1 MAVDEKDILGRA
13 FEPYQFFKQRE
24 RELALEAKKNGNR
37 LPRHQVWRRE
47 YYNYPYLILETDEH
61 IVERFCDLM
70 SNIVDISTDCK
81 IVPTPG
87 MENDARFMR
96 LFTEITE
103 ETKWR
108 GALTPDV
115 ARKAT
120 NPIGAYFRDG
130 IPLGCRMFG
139 DREHIPGKWIV
150 KYSKAVYVK
159 DMLKFGRFRISPASE
174 YSKGSYIKA
183 IKDLETARPYKLKA
197 LSDLLKGGDTVEARG
212 MTMKIQNGF
221 IPMEFMV
228 DDYFL
233 FSSCKEIDRRMPT
246 DFESDAAL
254 ILKNRSEFVKRLK
267 RAVLEQ
273 FPTWQ
278 FLEGEVYYYDPC
290 NDIPSGRNQE
300 FWKHFSYSYQ
310 KEHRCVLRPR
320 QQHFGELAPF
330 FVELGPLG
338 DIAEAIYVE

>member
-1 MAVDEKDILGRA
+1 MSEKEILGRA
-13 FEPYQFFKQRE
+13 FGPYQFYKRRE
-24 RELALEAKKNGNR
+24 RELAEVAKKNGNR
-37 LPRHQVWRRE
+37 LPRHETWRRE
-47 YYNYPYLILETDEH
+47 YYHYPYLILETNEL
-61 IVERFCDLM
+61 IIERFGDLF
-70 SNIVDISTDCK
+70 SNIVDISKECK

-87 MENDARFMR
+87 IQNDGRLFRF
-96 LFTEITE
+96 FTEIIE
-103 ETKWR
+103 ETNWR
-108 GALTPDV
+108 GALSPDV

-120 NPIGAYFRDG
+120 SPVGAYFKEG
-130 IPLGCRMFG
+130 LPLGCRMFG

-150 KYSKAVYVK
+150 KYSKAEYVK
-159 DMLKFGRFRISPASE
+159 DMLEFGRFRISPASE

-197 LSDLLKGGDTVEARG
+197 LSDLLKGGDMVKAQG

-221 IPMEFMV
+221 IPMKFMV

-246 DFESDAAL
+246 DFEADAAL
-254 ILKNRSEFVKRLK
+254 IVKNRSEFVGRLK
-267 RAVLEQ
+267 KAMSRR
-273 FPTWQ
+273 FPTWE
-278 FLEGEVYYYDPC
+278 FLEGEVYYYDPY
-290 NDIPSGRNQE
+290 NDIPRSQNQE

-320 QQHFGELAPF
+320 RQYFGELAPF

-338 DIAEAIYVE
+338 DIAEAIYAE

>member
-1 MAVDEKDILGRA
+1 MAQEA
-13 FEPYQFFKQRE
+13 E
-24 RELALEAKKNGNR
+24 RNGNR

-61 IVERFCDLM
+61 IIERFSDLM
-70 SNIVDISTDCK
+70 SNIVDISSDCK

-96 LFTEITE
+96 FFTEIIE
-103 ETKWR
+103 ETNWR

-120 NPIGAYFRDG
+120 NPISAYFRDG

-139 DREHIPGKWIV
+139 DRQHIPGKWIV
-150 KYSKAVYVK
+150 KYSKAAYVK

-246 DFESDAAL
+246 DFEADAAL
-254 ILKNRSEFVKRLK
+254 IVKNRSEFVKRLK
-267 RAVLEQ
+267 RAMLEQ

-278 FLEGEVYYYDPC
+278 FLEGEVYYYDPY
-290 NDIPSGRNQE
+290 NDIPSSRNQE

-320 QQHFGELAPF
+320 RQHFGELAPF
-330 FVELGPLG
+330 FVELGLLG
-338 DIAEAIYVE
+338 DIAEAIYAE

>member
-1 MAVDEKDILGRA
+1 LAQEA
-13 FEPYQFFKQRE
+13 E
-24 RELALEAKKNGNR
+24 RNGNR

-61 IVERFCDLM
+61 IIERFSDLM
-70 SNIVDISTDCK
+70 SNIVDISSDCK

-96 LFTEITE
+96 FFTEIIE
-103 ETKWR
+103 ETNWR

-120 NPIGAYFRDG
+120 NPISAYFRDG

-139 DREHIPGKWIV
+139 DRQHIPGKWIV
-150 KYSKAVYVK
+150 KYSKAAYVK

-246 DFESDAAL
+246 DFEADAAL
-254 ILKNRSEFVKRLK
+254 IVKNRSEFVKRLK
-267 RAVLEQ
+267 RAMLEQ

-278 FLEGEVYYYDPC
+278 FLEGEVYYYDPY
-290 NDIPSGRNQE
+290 NDIPSSRNQE

-320 QQHFGELAPF
+320 RQHFGELAPF
-330 FVELGPLG
+330 FVELGLLG
-338 DIAEAIYVE
+338 DIAEAIYAE